1 MDCYTLI
8 ETPVTFKV
16 DVLGGATFTLGYE
29 GDPKYDGKYTLSVD
43 ETAFDDLP
51 EFKD

>member
-1 MDCYTLI
+1 M
-8 ETPVTFKV
+8 TFTV
-16 DVLGGATFTLGYE
+16 EALGGATFTLGF
-29 GDPKYDGKYTLSVD
+29 DNDTFKHTLTVD